1 VQLRWGGL
9 FLWSLEGFWELTT
22 FYLGSFR
29 QRSDFWRWCNAH
41 LRQLQIPANRIVNR
55 STRDE
60 LMLCLVLVNQPDHI
74 SPSLNR
80 LRRILALFHPFNVWL
95 SVPSAG

>member
-1 VQLRWGGL
+1 MGRQCHLQKPQCCCGVWVQLRCGGL
-9 FLWSLEGFWELTT
+9 FLRSLEGCWGLTLFFEQSFW
-22 FYLGSFR
+22 

-41 LRQLQIPANRIVNR
+41 LRQLQIPANRIVHR

-74 SPSLNR
+74 RP
-80 LRRILALFHPFNVWL
+80 AFN
-95 SVPSAG
+95 